1 MGFLLDGLTMK
12 EVFHMKT
19 VNLKIQTIL
28 LFIPFVNFFITFIW
42 FFVNSKAIEKKR
54 RKTLIW
60 VAYFI
65 IIGIAFMLL
74 FDFLETINTSSIA
87 ATALLYIQ
95 SVIIFCPLVI
105 MQRNIDLSKTV
116 EKPIRQVSK
125 TKNVLLIALCLFVAF
140 LPLFARIISQSNI
153 TTINDTTELYAGFE
167 RVTLTQD
174 RAVRFYTIEGYTLEI
189 SNERLILNT
198 YALALLRPNMQMI
211 FRIENSNIPQFNEEN
226 FAYIVSLQV
235 GDFPI
240 TTLERLHE
248 IENEFGSVILFT
260 AIIWAIAIL
269 LSSIIIL
276 KLNETQIFRKR
287 KPIVQW
293 SECGDI

>member
-1 MGFLLDGLTMK
+1 
-12 EVFHMKT
+12 MKT